1 MQEAVERARP
11 LVQALYADLKDVDN
25 VRGLGGRVCW
35 VEAAGDEDLVANC
48 NHRAGHVPHRAR
60 LGAPLDPVEAV
71 AASER
76 ASQDSTVPPL
86 SLKVPVSIHVYSN
99 TVPNRQGGAEM
110 GEAARG
116 SVDSRHGGR
125 QDAGGGRR

>member
-11 LVQALYADLKDVDN
+11 LVLYADLKDVDN

-86 SLKVPVSIHVYSN
+86 SLKVPVSIHAKH
-99 TVPNRQGGAEM
+99 R
-110 GEAARG
+110 
-116 SVDSRHGGR
+116 
-125 QDAGGGRR
+125 